1 MSYILDALKKA
12 EKERKRGMVPDLLTV
27 QDAMVQKPKKRL
39 HWPYLIFAALLLNAS
54 VLMWWLSPWQSKK
67 PNVVAQSTA
76 VHQRESKLFKS
87 DREISDGRLS
97 VAALSSMPEKV
108 IRQRAIADKK
118 NFSPKSKAAVA
129 NPENPVNVAHQNKP
143 LQAKAYIEREK
154 NALSKPISTA
164 DIRGSREISP
174 AIPQQTPAATN
185 FSDKPR
191 SSINT
196 GIASEQKVFNLKDL
210 PLSIQQSLPTFTIS
224 VSVYS
229 DDPDSRM
236 IKINGQRL
244 QEGQYLTA
252 GLKLDEITR
261 DGAIFIYQNYRF
273 RVGIR

>member
-27 QDAMVQKPKKRL
+27 QDAMVQKSKKRL
-39 HWPYLIFAALLLNAS
+39 HWPYLIFVALLLNAS

-87 DREISDGRLS
+87 DREISEARLS

-108 IRQRAIADKK
+108 IRQGARADKE
-118 NFSPKSKAAVA
+118 NFSPKSEAAVA
-129 NPENPVNVAHQNKP
+129 NPKTPVVYQNKP
-143 LQAKAYIEREK
+143 LQAKAYIERK
-154 NALSKPISTA
+154 APSKPTTT
-164 DIRGSREISP
+164 DHIRGLHDISP
-174 AIPQQTPAATN
+174 SIPKQTPLTAR
-185 FSDKPR
+185 FSDKPQ

-196 GIASEQKVFNLKDL
+196 GTAPEQKVFNLKDL
-210 PLSIQQSLPTFTIS
+210 PLSIQQSLPAFTIS

-229 DDPDSRM
+229 NDPDSRM

-244 QEGQYLTA
+244 QESQYLTA
-252 GLKLDEITR
+252 GLKLEEITR
-261 DGAIFIYQNYRF
+261 DGAIFSYQNYRF

>member
-39 HWPYLIFAALLLNAS
+39 HWSYLIFVALLLNAS

-87 DREISDGRLS
+87 DREISDARLS
-97 VAALSSMPEKV
+97 VAAPSSIPEKV
-108 IRQRAIADKK
+108 IRQGARADEKK
-118 NFSPKSKAAVA
+118 FSPKSEATVA
-129 NPENPVNVAHQNKP
+129 NPENPVNVVYQNKP
-143 LQAKAYIEREK
+143 LQVKAYIERK
-154 NALSKPISTA
+154 APSKPITTA
-164 DIRGSREISP
+164 NIRGSHKISP
-174 AIPQQTPAATN
+174 SIPKQTPAATN
-185 FSDKPR
+185 FSNKPQ

-196 GIASEQKVFNLKDL
+196 GIVPEQKVFNLKDL
-210 PLSIQQSLPTFTIS
+210 PLSIQQSLPAFSIS

-252 GLKLDEITR
+252 GLKLEEITR
-261 DGAIFIYQNYRF
+261 DGAIFSYQKYRF
-273 RVGIR
+273 RVGIRP

>member
-1 MSYILDALKKA
+1 MSYILDALKKS

-39 HWPYLIFAALLLNAS
+39 QWPYLIFVALLLNAS

-76 VHQRESKLFKS
+76 VQQRESKVFKS
-87 DREISDGRLS
+87 DREISDARLS
-97 VAALSSMPEKV
+97 VAVDEE
-108 IRQRAIADKK
+108 
-118 NFSPKSKAAVA
+118 NFSPKSEATVA
-129 NPENPVNVAHQNKP
+129 NPENPVNVVYQNKP
-143 LQAKAYIEREK
+143 LQVKAYIERK
-154 NALSKPISTA
+154 APSKPITTA
-164 DIRGSREISP
+164 NIRGSHKISP
-174 AIPQQTPAATN
+174 SIPKQTPAATN
-185 FSDKPR
+185 FSNKPQ

-196 GIASEQKVFNLKDL
+196 GIAPEQKVFNLKDL
-210 PLSIQQSLPTFTIS
+210 PLSIQQSLPAFSIS

-252 GLKLDEITR
+252 GLKLEEITR
-261 DGAIFIYQNYRF
+261 DGAIFSYQKYRF
-273 RVGIR
+273 RVGIRP